1 MSSSIGIQL
10 KNMTIRKA
18 SPKFPKELLA
28 ICFSHDSTAKY
39 YYSTLGKKTGWRS
52 YDNTMALKRPL
63 NPSIQD
69 IVPSTD
75 HRNHENWPDFF
86 LLNSPRTTLEGIF
99 RNKIK
104 NDRELIIISAKEKT
118 PIWRGFT
125 TIDDDNTLF
134 LRGNDFE
141 HVSSLEYDSLK
152 ESLVAVIELAE
163 ESLKCDTI
171 VICLDRNDKN
181 SCHLSTLIRCFFYL
195 GFELVPPKTYNHSNE
210 FILVGMEL

>member
-1 MSSSIGIQL
+1 MKNGIYLRPSFYIYLTTPLKKKMSSSIVLPNIIIL
-10 KNMTIRKA
+10 PWAR
-18 SPKFPKELLA
+18 
-28 ICFSHDSTAKY
+28 
-39 YYSTLGKKTGWRS
+39 
-52 YDNTMALKRPL
+52 RPGGV
-63 NPSIQD
+63 PD